1 MLGLEPGSGVLTLSG
16 VWVSVQFMFVP
27 TVLLV
32 WKRTVIFLG
41 VIPNFDSAW
50 NAFLAHSSQT
60 HDLTDIFFR
69 VISCLTSRRSL
80 KWHCVAVCHQ
90 DSYVRRCGTIQYPLD
105 PVLLAFVDRANSAWN
120 MELTGRFMDWYFD
133 TSCLRPHLKLSRAK
147 PNVFWRDIYI
157 FCICTPPRIYFLLH
171 PRIRCE
177 GETYKKATTLQ

>member
-1 MLGLEPGSGVLTLSG
+1 MLGLEPGSRVPTLSG
-16 VWVSVQFMFVP
+16 VWVSVPFRFVP
-27 TVLLV
+27 KMLSV
-32 WKRTVIFLG
+32 WEHTFIFLG

-69 VISCLTSRRSL
+69 VISSL
-80 KWHCVAVCHQ
+80 HIEKVFEMALCGSVP
-90 DSYVRRCGTIQYPLD
+90 YVWRCGTIQYPLD
-105 PVLLAFVDRANSAWN
+105 PVRLAFVDRANSAWN